1 MQNTSKSS
9 LRGYLTGVGAT
20 VFLSFTG
27 ILISYLNKT
36 YNLPSLVLAFWRD
49 CFAVLGL
56 MVAFTL
62 FSRGRFRLDKFSL
75 EVFYFI
81 RPDAGHLQY
90 DVDVLGAVQRRGG
103 GDGIGLQFA
112 CHDRHPVAFY
122 SQGRDQPD

>member
-49 CFAVLGL
+49 SFAVIGL
-56 MVAFTL
+56 IVAFTV
-62 FSRGRFRLDKFSL
+62 GRYPVSL
-75 EVFYFI
+75 AELI
-81 RPDAGHLQY
+81 
-90 DVDVLGAVQRRGG
+90 DVLWSRATGAWAPFRSRR
-103 GDGIGLQFA
+103 DV
-112 CHDRHPVAFY
+112 R
-122 SQGRDQPD
+122 